1 MAVRPLVTTGA
12 ALLSAGALVAATPA
26 LFVPKDEIAIAAP
39 AAVSKP
45 SLSVD
50 QLRLL
55 ALSNITPEAL
65 YQVFFQGYGGIVT
78 GEENGDCGADDAV
91 CPAGFVGV
99 PYFIIDQA
107 LPPGFTLDNVFFEQ
121 GVVPIIQS
129 VVVAA
134 AEVIDPTGSLDLVD
148 RVNDFFEGGVTQL
161 VGNFLLDNLPEDTV
175 PFGLTKSFFF
185 GYGAHAGFVGAF
197 TYVVDAILQN
207 TADPDPT
214 SEIPTPVADDSEGG
228 GTQPDLV
235 ADNTGDPADPSITG
249 NPLITL
255 TTNPDVKSPLAL
267 KLAKIAQT
275 PVVEPEVEPEA
286 ETEVEP
292 VKTQVEP
299 EVTPEVEDEGTDG
312 AEDLGGTTSGGT
324 VGAVTPVTNVDP
336 QPEAPVE
343 DTEEVKTEPV
353 KEVKE
358 TETDTET
365 VDTKDG
371 NKATPGV
378 IWQTGGGSKSPTNG
392 WEKLGRDIQN
402 GVNTLNKIFN
412 KGKTTPKP
420 AADTDDSGADNG
432 GSEGGGEE

>member
-26 LFVPKDEIAIAAP
+26 LFVPNDEIAIAAP

-45 SLSVD
+45 SLTVD

-78 GEENGDCGADDAV
+78 GEENGDCSADDAV

-175 PFGLTKSFFF
+175 PFGLTNSFFF

-197 TYVVDAILQN
+197 TYVVDAILQG
-207 TADPDPT
+207 TATPDPT
-214 SEIPTPVADDSEGG
+214 SEIPAPVTDDPEGG
-228 GTQPDLV
+228 DTQPDLV
-235 ADNTGDPADPSITG
+235 ADKTGDPADPSITG

-275 PVVEPEVEPEA
+275 PVVEPEVETEA

-336 QPEAPVE
+336 QPEAPVAAP
-343 DTEEVKTEPV
+343 EETTAPV

-358 TETDTET
+358 TETEDTKT
-365 VDTKDG
+365 VDTKGG
-371 NKATPGV
+371 NKVTPGV
-378 IWQTGGGSKSPTNG
+378 IFETGHKGGGGSGG
-392 WEKLGRDIQN
+392 WINDTI
-402 GVNTLNKIFN
+402 NTLKKAFN
-412 KGKTTPKP
+412 GGGKTTQKP
-420 AADTDDSGADNG
+420 ADTNDGGADNG
-432 GSEGGGEE
+432 GSEGGGDE